1 MNFPIYSLN
10 GAFLSTNEN
19 ENHLFVNYRKNKWT
33 LTAGM
38 YWIGMPSKYTTKS
51 LEESLVNYMSSTQI
65 KNNKNMIV
73 FGVAYD
79 FSKGKNNE
87 IEKKLENGG
96 GQAITF

>member
-1 MNFPIYSLN
+1 
-10 GAFLSTNEN
+10 
-19 ENHLFVNYRKNKWT
+19 
-33 LTAGM
+33 
-38 YWIGMPSKYTTKS
+38 
-51 LEESLVNYMSSTQI
+51 MSSTQI

-96 GQAITF
+96 GQVITF